1 MEKVEL
7 GKLEVLA
14 LFRSEKNSQILGG
27 KIIEGLVETDSQIE
41 IFRKNE
47 FMGDGKLT
55 KLQAGKQDVNI
66 VEKGEECGIRF
77 EGLPVAEVG
86 DILKFFKEKEVK

>member
-1 MEKVEL
+1 
-7 GKLEVLA
+7 
-14 LFRSEKNSQILGG
+14 
-27 KIIEGLVETDSQIE
+27 
-41 IFRKNE
+41 
-47 FMGDGKLT
+47 MGDGKLT

-86 DILKFFKEKEVK
+86 DVLKFFKEKELK